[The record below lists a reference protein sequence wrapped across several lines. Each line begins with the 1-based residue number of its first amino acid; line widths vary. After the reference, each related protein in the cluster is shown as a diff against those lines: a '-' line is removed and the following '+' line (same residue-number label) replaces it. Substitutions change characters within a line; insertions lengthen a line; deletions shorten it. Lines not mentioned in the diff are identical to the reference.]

1 MTDES
6 RAGLSFARRAPQAGR
21 RNRG

>member
-6 RAGLSFARRAPQAGR
+6 RAGLSFARPVAPAGR
-21 RNRG
+21 RNPG